1 MTEHQRPRTY
11 NIRTWGCQMNEADSQ
26 RLASALEGFGL
37 RHYDDADAADVIVL
51 NTCVVRQSAEDR
63 AYGRLGQLKVL
74 KEANPQAIVGLMGCL
89 VGVRDPLRLRKKF
102 PFVDVFL
109 PPSNPDPLIAF
120 LEDRGLEQEIVTLEA
135 ESLAQRYAMQD
146 GDLILPTHERGRLV
160 SAHVPIVYGCSHAC
174 AFCIIPFR
182 RGIERSRSVG
192 TISAEVRSLAA
203 QGVKEVTLL
212 GQIVDRY
219 GKDIEDGPDLADL
232 LAVIHEVPGI
242 ERIRFLTSHPNWMT
256 EKLLDTVAAL
266 PKVMPHIEVPIQA
279 GDDEVLRRMKRG
291 YTQADYRRLVESI
304 RARIPNVAIH
314 TDIIVG
320 FPGETEAQFMETYR
334 VLDDLRLDKA
344 HIAMYS
350 PRPKTVSKRTMEDD
364 VPADE
369 KKRRF
374 DVLDELQSRVMDEIN
389 GQFLGETVEILV
401 EDDHRGKW
409 RGRTPQNKLVFFEA
423 DGDWRGKLVDVE
435 ITWTGPYSMQARL
448 PGEEQQQ
455 VQEQI
460 QIIPI
465 AAPAD

>member
-1 MTEHQRPRTY
+1 MTDNHRPRTY

-26 RLASALEGFGL
+26 RLASALEGLGL
-37 RHYDDADAADVIVL
+37 RYNEDADAADVIVL

-74 KEANPQAIVGLMGCL
+74 KEANPQAVVGLMGCL

-109 PPSNPDPLIAF
+109 PPSDPDPLIAF

-135 ESLAQRYAMQD
+135 ESLAQRHAMQD
-146 GDLILPTHERGRLV
+146 GDLILPMHERGKLV
-160 SAHVPIVYGCSHAC
+160 SAHVPVVYGCSHAC

-182 RGIERSRSVG
+182 RGVERSRSVG
-192 TISAEVRSLAA
+192 AISAEVRSLAA

-232 LAVIHEVPGI
+232 LAVIHETPGI

-266 PKVMPHIEVPIQA
+266 PKIMPHIEVPIQA

-304 RARIPNVAIH
+304 RAQIPNVAIH

-320 FPGETEAQFMETYR
+320 FPGETEAQFMETVR

-350 PRPKTVSKRTMEDD
+350 PRPKTVSARTMEDD
-364 VPADE
+364 IPADE
-369 KKRRF
+369 KKHRF

-389 GQFLGETVEILV
+389 GRYLGETVEILV
-401 EDDHRGKW
+401 EDAHRGKW

-423 DGDWRGKLVDVE
+423 DGDWRGRLAGVE

-448 PGEEQQQ
+448 PGTEVEQ
-455 VQEQI
+455 E

-465 AAPAD
+465 AALAD